1 MEAAERA
8 GGRQRRRRRRIIGV
22 MAALVSLAMI
32 LPLAA
37 GIFSIVT
44 GGNSSDSAGPTS
56 TTPTATIPAFV
67 KPGRT
72 ITGPIPC
79 PATDGT
85 ELRTTTFSGPPPMCI
100 DPAATYSVD
109 VATTKGNVVL
119 TIDPSL
125 DAEAANLF
133 IVLAE
138 YHYFEGL
145 PIYTNAVD
153 GPAISGDAGSLDP
166 GFSIAATPAVPTTST
181 SASTPATSTG
191 TSGGA
196 AYRIGSVVMAADRN
210 QRISTRFAVVISQ
223 DVADALSANPVNPV
237 IGEVSSGL
245 GVLTSIV
252 EDPAAVLG
260 DPATL
265 GSWLDNA
272 IRIDSVSVTR
282 SGTP

>member
-1 MEAAERA
+1 
-8 GGRQRRRRRRIIGV
+8 

-44 GGNSSDSAGPTS
+44 GGNSGASADSTGTASD
-56 TTPTATIPAFV
+56 TTVPGFV
-67 KPGRT
+67 DPGRT
-72 ITGPIPC
+72 ITGPVPC

-100 DPAATYSVD
+100 DQAATYSVD
-109 VATTKGNVVL
+109 IVTTKGDVVL
-119 TIDPSL
+119 SIDPSL
-125 DAEAANLF
+125 DPEAVNLF

-138 YHYFEGL
+138 YHYFQGL
-145 PIYTNAVD
+145 PIYSNAIG
-153 GPAISGDAGSLDP
+153 GPAISGDAGNLDP
-166 GFSIAATPAVPTTST
+166 GFSIPATPAAPTSST
-181 SASTPATSTG
+181 DLSTSTG
-191 TSGGA
+191 SPGDA
-196 AYRIGSVVMAADRN
+196 AYHIGSVVMAADPNR
-210 QRISTRFAVVISQ
+210 RISTRFAVIVSQ

-237 IGEVSSGL
+237 IGQVSTGL
-245 GVLTSIV
+245 DVLTSIV
-252 EDPAAVLG
+252 QDPAAVLG

-282 SGTP
+282 VGTP